1 MTTATQTA
9 PQQPHLSGTRKAAI
23 LMAIMGEEAASA
35 VFRHL
40 SDRDAQS
47 VTKELAELSGIP
59 AELAHQ
65 VLEEYN
71 QMALT
76 QDYLA
81 QGGIDFATRSLV
93 KAFGDENAQYLLK
106 KVVKLQ
112 ELSVGQLDSLQ
123 KADPQQLAKFLESE
137 HPQTIALILAHLDG
151 KQASTLL
158 MRLPEQTRAQSVKR
172 LAQLRQFSP
181 EMAEKVSVVLN
192 RRLQSLGEQSR
203 KTYTG
208 IKSVADVLNRLE
220 ASTSKSI
227 LESIEHDDA
236 KLAINI
242 RNFMFT
248 FEDLLGVQDAH
259 IREWLGAMDKKTLA
273 LALKGASQD
282 LKDHIFR
289 AMSSRAVEML
299 KEDME
304 ALGPVRSKDVGTAQQ
319 EAVTVIRKLESEG
332 KVILKAEGDDEYIV

>member
-1 MTTATQTA
+1 MTTPQA
-9 PQQPHLSGTRKAAI
+9 PQPLTGTRKAAI

-35 VFRHL
+35 IYRHL
-40 SDRDAQS
+40 SDKDVQV
-47 VTKELAELSGIP
+47 VTKELAELSGVPPEMAQQI
-59 AELAHQ
+59 
-65 VLEEYN
+65 LEEYS
-71 QMALT
+71 QLAMT

-81 QGGIDFATRSLV
+81 QGGLDFATRSLI

-106 KVVKLQ
+106 KVGRLQ

-137 HPQTIALILAHLDG
+137 HPQTIALILAHLDS

-158 MRLPEQTRAQSVKR
+158 MRLPEQTRADSVKR

-203 KTYTG
+203 KTYAG

-220 ASTSKSI
+220 GGISKTI
-227 LESIEHDDA
+227 LEAIEHDDA

-242 RNFMFT
+242 RNLMFT
-248 FEDLLGVQDAH
+248 FEDLVGVADAH

-304 ALGPVRSKDVGTAQQ
+304 ALGPVRAKDVAGAQQ

>member
-1 MTTATQTA
+1 MTTQTA
-9 PQQPHLSGTRKAAI
+9 SAQLSGTKKAAI

-35 VFRHL
+35 IYRHL
-40 SDRDAQS
+40 PDKDVQV
-47 VTKELAELSGIP
+47 VTKELAEMKGVP
-59 AELAHQ
+59 PEVAHQ
-65 VLEEYN
+65 ILEEYS
-71 QMALT
+71 QLAMT
-76 QDYLA
+76 QDYLT

-93 KAFGDENAQYLLK
+93 KAFGDEDARYLLK
-106 KVVKLQ
+106 KVGRLQ
-112 ELSVGQLDSLQ
+112 ELSVGQLESLQ

-137 HPQTIALILAHLDG
+137 HPQTVALILAHLDG
-151 KQASTLL
+151 KQAATLL
-158 MRLPEQTRAQSVKR
+158 MRLPEQARAACVKR

-203 KTYTG
+203 KTYAG
-208 IKSVADVLNRLE
+208 FKSVADVMNRLE
-220 ASTSKSI
+220 GGVAKTI

-242 RNFMFT
+242 RNLMFT
-248 FEDLLGVQDAH
+248 FEDLVGVTDAH

-273 LALKGASQD
+273 LALKGATQD

-289 AMSSRAVEML
+289 AMSSRAVDML

-304 ALGPVRSKDVGTAQQ
+304 ALGPVRAKDVAGAQQ
-319 EAVTVIRKLESEG
+319 EAVTLIRKLEAEG
-332 KVILKAEGDDEYIV
+332 KVVLKAEGDDEYIV

>member
-1 MTTATQTA
+1 MTSH
-9 PQQPHLSGTRKAAI
+9 PQPLSGTRKAAI

-35 VFRHL
+35 VFKHL
-40 SDRDAQS
+40 SDKDVQV
-47 VTKELAELSGIP
+47 VTKELADIQGVP
-59 AELAHQ
+59 PDVAHEI
-65 VLEEYN
+65 LEEYSKL
-71 QMALT
+71 ALT

-81 QGGIDFATRSLV
+81 QGGIDFASRTLV
-93 KAFGDENAQYLLK
+93 KAFGEENAQYLLNQ
-106 KVVKLQ
+106 VVRLQ
-112 ELSVGQLDSLQ
+112 QLRAGQLDSLQ
-123 KADPQQLAKFLESE
+123 QADPQQLAKFLEGE

-158 MRLPEQTRAQSVKR
+158 MKLPEAARAESIKR

-203 KTYTG
+203 KTYAG
-208 IKSVADVLNRLE
+208 FKSVADVMNRLE
-220 ASTSKSI
+220 GGLAKNI
-227 LESIEHDDA
+227 LEAIEQEDA

-242 RNFMFT
+242 RNLMFT
-248 FEDLLGVQDAH
+248 FEDLVGVSDVH
-259 IREWLGAMDKKTLA
+259 VREWLSSMDKKTLA
-273 LALKGASQD
+273 VALKGASSE

-304 ALGPVRSKDVGTAQQ
+304 ALGPVRAKEVAQAQQ
-319 EAVTVIRKLESEG
+319 EAVTLLRKLEAEG
-332 KVILKAEGDDEYIV
+332 KVILKSDGDDEYVV

>member
-1 MTTATQTA
+1 MSTQT
-9 PQQPHLSGTRKAAI
+9 PQHLTGTRKAAI
-23 LMAIMGEEAASA
+23 LMAIMGEEIASA
-35 VFRHL
+35 IYRHL
-40 SDRDAQS
+40 SDKDAQV
-47 VTKELAELSGIP
+47 VTKELAELSGVPPDI
-59 AELAHQ
+59 AHQ
-65 VLEEYN
+65 VLEEYS
-71 QMALT
+71 QLSMT

-93 KAFGDENAQYLLK
+93 KAFGDENANYLLK
-106 KVVKLQ
+106 RVVKLQ
-112 ELSVGQLDSLQ
+112 ELSVGQLESLQ

-137 HPQTIALILAHLDG
+137 HPQTIALIMAHLDG

-158 MRLPEQTRAQSVKR
+158 MKLPEQNRAECVKR

-181 EMAEKVSVVLN
+181 EMAEKVSLVLN

-203 KTYTG
+203 KTYAG
-208 IKSVADVLNRLE
+208 FKSVADMMNRLE
-220 ASTSKSI
+220 ASAAKGI
-227 LESIEHDDA
+227 LEAIEHDDA

-242 RNFMFT
+242 RNLMFT
-248 FEDLLGVQDAH
+248 FEDLVGVTDAH